1 MMNYFSWIISFFLSI
16 NFLVAQSTN
25 AHLIPKK
32 GLVLENQGIK
42 WGNGSELNFF
52 NRDKSKHHYYFT
64 WWEQDIDSTIKNRDI
79 LFLGSE
85 NTAVSGTYSL
95 SQKKE
100 AIHVDIKA
108 KWNRTDTGIID
119 LVHAK
124 LWMPFLANAK
134 FESNEGF
141 ISNDY
146 LNKFKGNF
154 LRLHT
159 AWGVFEITSSHP
171 FSLVNQSQ
179 QTVNEDDYTKRDH
192 FLFLEERNIPIHP
205 GDSLLR
211 FMHIKE
217 INTVP
222 VPVGKV
228 QSLTHNPIFLK
239 ESWIPPVM
247 EDHPLVIPK
256 PSRLDYG
263 KDYYVFP
270 EKQEDQLDSLQI
282 KFLELFA
289 SKWTSEKKYLPVI
302 QPEKRELGNEE
313 AYQIEVNKEGIS
325 LVYQTSAGLQHALYT
340 LLQLTV
346 IKNERPQIPTLF
358 LEDKPITAWRG
369 IHLFTGPT
377 SLNFHKRQFEKILLP
392 FKVNKVVVQCEQ
404 AAWKSFPNI
413 QNAISISLKDL
424 KESFDFFRKYEVE
437 PIPLIQSLGHM
448 EWFFKPMEN
457 RFMAVNPS
465 YPYTLNPTLPSSK
478 EAVLSIWKEAISL
491 LAPKTIH
498 VGFDEIGMIG
508 FHEPRENEIKYWD
521 IQLRL
526 MDSMAKAN
534 KLGLMIWGDMGLSPS
549 ECPDACNGLNDV
561 RAKTIRNTIPK
572 GTYVADWHYLNNNDP
587 SVYLPNLKTWLKDG
601 QIPIASTW
609 FYPNNISGFIKAA
622 QQVNAG
628 VLQTTWA
635 DFESSEK
642 NMFLN
647 MEQFGAYI
655 MALDYAWSGRTELPE
670 ALPYRPIEKWNAL
683 YFDQAKPMNI
693 LSGPSFSPIKE
704 QKDFQQLKVFA
715 DQSILSTGFGIQLSS
730 NIILPEGTPV
740 GEISFLENGKEKKI
754 MLRYGVEI
762 RGEYDFRPI
771 FARIERKEK
780 DVFYCFFD
788 KKATLTH
795 FSVKSI
801 HPLVHF
807 KSQKL
812 HFF

>member
-1 MMNYFSWIISFFLSI
+1 MRILLLSCLFIIFHSFLP
-16 NFLVAQSTN
+16 AQTTGR
-25 AHLIPKK
+25 LIPKK
-32 GLVLENQGIK
+32 GLMLESQGVQ
-42 WGNGSELNFF
+42 WSMGSELNFF

-64 WWEQDIDSTIKNRDI
+64 WWEQDIDSTLKNKDI
-79 LFLGSE
+79 LFVGSE

-95 SQKKE
+95 FQDTE
-100 AIHVDIKA
+100 GIHVEIEG
-108 KWNRTDTGIID
+108 KWNRADTGMVD

-124 LWMPFLANAK
+124 FWMPFLANAK
-134 FESNEGF
+134 FESREGF

-146 LNKFKGNF
+146 LNKFNDRF
-154 LRLHT
+154 LRIH
-159 AWGVFEITSSHP
+159 ADWGLFEITSSHP
-171 FSLVNQSQ
+171 FSLVDHSR
-179 QTVNEDDYTKRDH
+179 QTVKEDDYTKRDH
-192 FLFLEERNIPIHP
+192 FLFLEERNISIYP

-211 FMHIKE
+211 FFQIKE
-217 INTVP
+217 IKTVP
-222 VPVGKV
+222 IPVGKTGT
-228 QSLTHNPIFLK
+228 LTGNPVILK

-247 EDHPLVIPK
+247 EDYPLIIPK

-263 KDYYVFP
+263 KDHYVFP
-270 EKQEDQLDSLQI
+270 ENQENQLDSLQI
-282 KFLELFA
+282 KFLALFS
-289 SKWTSEKKYLPVI
+289 SKWKSEKKYLPVI
-302 QPEKRELGNEE
+302 HSEKRNLGNEE
-313 AYQIEVNKEGIS
+313 AYQIEVNKDGIF

-346 IKNERPQIPTLF
+346 IKNECPQIPTLY
-358 LEDKPITAWRG
+358 LEDKPKTAWRG

-424 KESFDFFRKYEVE
+424 KESFDFFRKHKVE

-465 YPYTLNPTLPSSK
+465 YPYTLNPTLSESK
-478 EAVLSIWKEAISL
+478 EAVLSIWKEAMSL
-491 LAPKTIH
+491 LSPKTIH

-521 IQLRL
+521 IQLSL

-549 ECPDACNGLNDV
+549 ECPDACNGLNDE
-561 RAKTIRNTIPK
+561 RAKTIRGTIPK

-587 SVYLPNLKTWLKDG
+587 SVYLPNLNTWLKDG

-609 FYPNNISGFIKAA
+609 FYPHNISGFIKAA

-683 YFDQAKPMNI
+683 YFDQSKPMNI
-693 LSGPSFSPIKE
+693 LSGPSFSTIKE
-704 QKDFQQLKVFA
+704 QKNFQQLKVFA

-754 MLRYGVEI
+754 LLRYGVEI

-788 KKATLTH
+788 KKVNLTH

-807 KSQKL
+807 RSQKL
-812 HFF
+812 HFFN